1 MRFAVQLLFF
11 DNTDLVLRAIANIA
25 PHVERIYVS
34 YSRLPWAYNRS
45 AREDYVNLAD
55 VAILRESPH
64 YEKITVVKGD
74 WISEEA
80 QRNAS
85 LEKAREAGFDYL
97 IVQDPDEFYL
107 PEEIEKNLEAIRQNP
122 GFHYYRNPW
131 LLFWKTTKYVLV
143 HRAVRTS
150 PGGQEITE
158 RNVTH
163 NYSMAF
169 ALNLRKGT
177 RFQRKRFPT
186 CEKDFMILPGVCH
199 HLSWVYNDEQ
209 LLRKLFTWG
218 HTNDVYDKML
228 WYRAKWLGWNPA
240 VRNLHPINGIGYTR
254 AVLYHGR
261 LPAEIADFD
270 PGEQRYIPASTRDV
284 LSVKAH
290 EAFARLRITVQAARR
305 GLHRTQARFRRSGI
319 ARREI

>member
-1 MRFAVQLLFF
+1 MRFAVQILFF
-11 DNTDLVLRAIANIA
+11 DCGELILRAIDNIA

-45 AREDYVNLAD
+45 AREDYVNSADLA
-55 VAILRESPH
+55 VLRESPH
-64 YEKITVVKGD
+64 YEKITAVEGD

-80 QRNAS
+80 QRNAC
-85 LEKAREAGFDYL
+85 LEKARQAGFDYL
-97 IVQDPDEFYL
+97 VVQDADEFYL
-107 PEEIEKNLEAIRQNP
+107 PEEIEKNLEAIRHNP
-122 GFHYYRNPW
+122 DFHYYRNPW
-131 LLFWKTTKYVLV
+131 LLFWKTTAYVLV

-150 PGGQEITE
+150 QAGQEVTE

-240 VRNLHPINGIGYTR
+240 ARNLHPINGIGYPR
-254 AVLYHGR
+254 AVLYQGR
-261 LPAEIADFD
+261 LPAEIAGFD

-290 EAFARLRITVQAARR
+290 EAFARFRITVQAAKRS
-305 GLHRTQARFRRSGI
+305 LVRFREWLGDSHI
-319 ARREI
+319 AGPEK